1 MSVINRTTQA
11 VLRSQAHAGLT
22 VDTAVRAADDY
33 KNIDVMIDVAVN
45 LGMYVVDVLFPSGHQ
60 PFGPQL
66 AQILVT
72 YRIYVWATY
81 ALSLAIAKYGERFDN
96 EIIKLC
102 ADGSLTVEQRRRK
115 IDEFI
120 RAADAIHTMAKEI
133 MTDLDNLQDEFN
145 TFIAS
150 FRAWIDG
157 VQSLGDV
164 VSELNKSL
172 DQLESDITSTRN
184 AAAANIVG
192 SSASMV
198 NLSVH
203 AENEL
208 KNMTSVDAINS
219 LGQLWQAVSND
230 ALEIELWLKDGA
242 KDADIPEYMKL
253 SLDHAVAVYAD
264 MAVALRAYATTLTEK
279 DIPRP

>member
-1 MSVINRTTQA
+1 
-11 VLRSQAHAGLT
+11 
-22 VDTAVRAADDY
+22 
-33 KNIDVMIDVAVN
+33 
-45 LGMYVVDVLFPSGHQ
+45 
-60 PFGPQL
+60 
-66 AQILVT
+66 
-72 YRIYVWATY
+72 
-81 ALSLAIAKYGERFDN
+81 
-96 EIIKLC
+96 
-102 ADGSLTVEQRRRK
+102 
-115 IDEFI
+115 
-120 RAADAIHTMAKEI
+120 MAKEI
-133 MTDLDNLQDEFN
+133 MTDLDNLQDELN

-264 MAVALRAYATTLTEK
+264 MAVALRAYATILTEK